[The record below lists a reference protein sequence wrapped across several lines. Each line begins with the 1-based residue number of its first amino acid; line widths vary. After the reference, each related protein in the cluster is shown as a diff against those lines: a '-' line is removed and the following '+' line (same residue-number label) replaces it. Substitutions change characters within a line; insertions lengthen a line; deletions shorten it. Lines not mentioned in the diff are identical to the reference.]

1 MHMQSSVHNCV
12 LYCANVHTAHSTM
25 LLMHNS
31 AHIAQCTHGNATQQ
45 CSVMDR
51 AGADQSVKC
60 WRERTK
66 CYSCALNYIN
76 CKVFCRGSYIPF
88 YVLFTKQTYS
98 SFLFCPP
105 LCLVAPKEIFPGQRR
120 QSVCVWLCP
129 GSWHRSQSSAKRE
142 HTSAQLEWGS
152 HWIDCRSNGNIIPGP
167 KYHYGWWHSIV
178 FTLICWWWETTKRDL
193 SSSSPTQFSSCG
205 PQKRSPQIFRQNQA
219 ISFSFSRK
227 LFSGKLMENCI
238 STSSPIKCVRK
249 GGYYCCC
256 CWLWFMG
263 FTETNITTLGRCKPC
278 SQGHQQSSPNY
289 YEQLNGN
296 LGYQIICL
304 KEIL

>member
-1 MHMQSSVHNCV
+1 MRVTLSR
-12 LYCANVHTAHSTM
+12 
-25 LLMHNS
+25 LL
-31 AHIAQCTHGNATQQ
+31 AQQP
-45 CSVMDR
+45 
-51 AGADQSVKC
+51 K
-60 WRERTK
+60 
-66 CYSCALNYIN
+66 
-76 CKVFCRGSYIPF
+76 FC
-88 YVLFTKQTYS
+88 QTR
-98 SFLFCPP
+98 P
-105 LCLVAPKEIFPGQRR
+105 
-120 QSVCVWLCP
+120 
-129 GSWHRSQSSAKRE
+129 
-142 HTSAQLEWGS
+142 QLEWGS

-193 SSSSPTQFSSCG
+193 SSSPTQFSSCG